1 MGTNKDKL
9 TRSKAKRR
17 ECGTAATANGKTFTF
32 TDRGLRQPSPLP
44 TNHLN
49 RKMKKKK
56 KEKKT
61 DKKAVYKKNRKK
73 IKPTS
78 PSNAGPCVLLITIK
92 CVLMSFFS
100 PHLSIIPVSTA
111 L

>member
-1 MGTNKDKL
+1 MI
-9 TRSKAKRR
+9 KRQK
-17 ECGTAATANGKTFTF
+17 E
-32 TDRGLRQPSPLP
+32 
-44 TNHLN
+44 
-49 RKMKKKK
+49 KKKK
-56 KEKKT
+56 T
-61 DKKAVYKKNRKK
+61 
-73 IKPTS
+73 KPTS